1 MLAGR
6 LASVARGVA
15 KAGSVAGLARSSLWQ
30 RECRRW
36 LEVSAGGKTAGFSIQ
51 GEAAEGRSSFLDN
64 QSTTPMDPRV
74 LDAMLPLMT
83 WEYGNP
89 HSRSHHFGWEAED
102 AVEVARASVGALIGA
117 DAKEIIWTS
126 GATECNNMSIKG
138 VARFYKGK
146 KKHIITTQTEH
157 KCVLDSCRVLQQEGF
172 DVSDT
177 ARHSTLS
184 DLPWPPGPSTPSRET
199 RPVAGHI
206 SPGSAEWPGR
216 PRGTEGCDPPGY
228 SAVQCHGC
236 QQRDWRDPA
245 NGGNREDLPRKQD
258 FLPLRHCPG
267 ALPRI
272 HPHMNSIFPLFSTEA

>member
-6 LASVARGVA
+6 LAAVAKGVA
-15 KAGSVAGLARSSLWQ
+15 KAGSVAGLATRRTLGQ

-36 LEVSAGGKTAGFSIQ
+36 LEVSAGGKTVDFSIR

-102 AVEVARASVGALIGA
+102 AVEAARASVGALIGA

-172 DVSDT
+172 EVRDCI
-177 ARHSTLS
+177 STHCDDQNLGHPS
-184 DLPWPPGPSTPSRET
+184 LPRPSCQTC
-199 RPVAGHI
+199 PVAGHI
-206 SPGSAEWPGR
+206 PPGPAEWSGR
-216 PRGTEGCDPPGY
+216 HRGAQGCDPTGHG
-228 SAVQCHGC
+228 AVQCHGC
-236 QQRDWRDPA
+236 QQRDWRHPA
-245 NGGNREDLPRKQD
+245 DGGNREDLP
-258 FLPLRHCPG
+258 
-267 ALPRI
+267 
-272 HPHMNSIFPLFSTEA
+272 

>member
-1 MLAGR
+1 LVGINSLEIIREKGKVPSRVPSVLSTMLAGR
-6 LASVARGVA
+6 LAAVAKGVA
-15 KAGSVAGLARSSLWQ
+15 KAGSVAGLATRRTLGQ

-36 LEVSAGGKTAGFSIQ
+36 LEVSAGGKTVDFSIR

-102 AVEVARASVGALIGA
+102 AVEAARASVGALIGA

-172 DVSDT
+172 EVRDCN
-177 ARHSTLS
+177 
-184 DLPWPPGPSTPSRET
+184 STP
-199 RPVAGHI
+199 I
-206 SPGSAEWPGR
+206 
-216 PRGTEGCDPPGY
+216 
-228 SAVQCHGC
+228 
-236 QQRDWRDPA
+236 
-245 NGGNREDLPRKQD
+245 
-258 FLPLRHCPG
+258 
-267 ALPRI
+267 
-272 HPHMNSIFPLFSTEA
+272 